1 MESLNLD
8 QQVKDAW
15 GKAAEFSELELLA
28 DVADISRKNEGERR
42 HPFLRARSSST
53 LGKDAYAK
61 ALRANILAS
70 GDTCSRA
77 VFIGAVL
84 AAASGEVPQ
93 DWVDKVDKGTM
104 DQIDALANKIAELV
118 GAE

>member
-1 MESLNLD
+1 MLCTVLPVNSNSTNLPLSYRNSTGSLPDASFVESLNLD

-77 VFIGAVL
+77 VLRPGC
-84 AAASGEVPQ
+84 G
-93 DWVDKVDKGTM
+93 
-104 DQIDALANKIAELV
+104 
-118 GAE
+118 